1 MEREFKQAV
10 RIGRQRFFIAL
21 LPPAEVQAEAT
32 AIKEYFQAQYQSQGA
47 LRSPP
52 HVTLQPPFE
61 WDKEDLSRLY
71 EALAAF
77 TLQQS
82 PIPMTLSGFSAF
94 PPRVI
99 FIDVVKTPEL
109 MAVQPALMTHLEKT
123 LGIVDARSKNRRF
136 APHLTVAFRDLK
148 PGAFRQAW
156 PEFENR
162 PFHAQFLVFD
172 LTLLIHDGQRWQV
185 DQHFPFPQS

>member
-1 MEREFKQAV
+1 MEEAPKQAA
-10 RIGRQRFFIAL
+10 RLHGQRFFIAL
-21 LPPAEVQAEAT
+21 LPPPNVQAEAT
-32 AIKEYFQAQYQSQGA
+32 AIKEYFQTRYQSQGA

-61 WDKEDLSRLY
+61 WAKDDLNRLS
-71 EALAAF
+71 ETLAAF
-77 TLQQS
+77 ALQQA

-109 MAVQPALMTHLEKT
+109 LAVQSALMTYLETT
-123 LGIVDARSKNRRF
+123 LGIVDAQSKNRKF

-156 PEFENR
+156 PEFESR
-162 PFHAQFLVFD
+162 PFHAQFVVPE
-172 LTLLIHDGQRWQV
+172 LTLLIHNGQRWQV
-185 DQHFPFPQS
+185 DQNFPFSQS

>member
-1 MEREFKQAV
+1 MERESRQPGSP
-10 RIGRQRFFIAL
+10 GRKRFFIAL

-32 AIKEYFQAQYQSQGA
+32 AIKEYFQTNYQSEAA

-52 HVTLQPPFE
+52 HITLQPPFE
-61 WDKEDLSRLY
+61 WAKDDLSRLY
-71 EALAAF
+71 ETLAAF
-77 TLQQS
+77 ALQQA

-109 MAVQPALMTHLEKT
+109 VAVQPALMTYLEET

-156 PEFENR
+156 PEFESR
-162 PFHAQFLVFD
+162 PFHAEFVVPG
-172 LTLLIHDGQRWQV
+172 LTLLIHDGQRWQIG
-185 DQHFPFPQS
+185 QTFPFSQS